1 MATNVL
7 EQEEVKKESQDGL
20 LDKVREL
27 EKELAETKKQ
37 EDQWYKSYLEI
48 KNKLE
53 TFKNAVKSVA
63 MLVD

>member
-1 MATNVL
+1 MNEVL
-7 EQEEVKKESQDGL
+7 EKTEVLSQDGL
-20 LDKVREL
+20 LDKVKEL

-53 TFKNAVKSVA
+53 TFKNAVKSVIV
-63 MLVD
+63 LVD

>member
-1 MATNVL
+1 MNEVL
-7 EQEEVKKESQDGL
+7 EKTEVLNQDGL

-27 EKELAETKKQ
+27 EKELAEAKKQ

-53 TFKNAVKSVA
+53 TFKNAVKSVVV
-63 MLVD
+63 LVD